1 MNTRYL
7 ILLFITAAIGLTSCK
22 NNDNVFAK
30 KVSAFYK
37 IINGSSDTLNY
48 YLNGTRQN
56 NGSSLL
62 PGGATTYYLA
72 VPSGS
77 DNFQFKKDGAL
88 DILFSVPEKLGDS
101 VTYSLYIY
109 GPSASQT
116 FKTTDILIP
125 DTTTTD
131 TLTQARFVNVSPDI
145 GDLDVYVGDTLKY
158 QTSTF
163 KSSSNFITFGEGV
176 KDVKVYLAGTKTL
189 AKDTTFTMTNHTIY
203 TIYSHGLKN
212 GKGATQFNIA
222 FTLNY
227 QN

>member
-7 ILLFITAAIGLTSCK
+7 ILLFVAAAIGLSSCK
-22 NNDNVFAK
+22 NNDNVFPK
-30 KVSAFYK
+30 QVSAFYK

-56 NGSSLL
+56 NGSSLF

-72 VPSGS
+72 VPAGS
-77 DNFQFKKDGAL
+77 DNFQFKKNGAL
-88 DILFSVPEKLGDS
+88 DVLFSVPEKLGDS

-109 GPSASQT
+109 GPSVDQT
-116 FKTTDILIP
+116 FKTTDVFNP
-125 DTTTTD
+125 DTSTVVD
-131 TLTQARFVNVSPDI
+131 KITQARFVNVSPDI

-158 QTSTF
+158 QTGTF
-163 KSSSNFITFGEGV
+163 KSSNFITFGKGV

-189 AKDTTFTMTNHTIY
+189 AKDTTFTMTDHTIY

-212 GKGATQFNIA
+212 GKGATKFNVA